1 MLEWKI
7 NLLKSVLISL
17 LVLNSS
23 LAMAH
28 TVWLEPAEEE
38 NIYNILFGGH
48 GGKLVFYDPQKI
60 RKIAAFDTQ
69 GKHSQVK
76 RLDNINTSQLH
87 IQPNTAL
94 IAIYFDNGIWSKDKQ
109 GKSIN
114 KPMNQVPYATRATH
128 AVKYHKTVL
137 KWSSVVLK
145 PLGQEFEVIPLDD
158 HQPEAGKAMRVKVL
172 LKGEPLAGVKLGHG
186 EIGEKITTN
195 AEGIAEFV
203 PKPGFNKLWAGK
215 RFQVQQENFTELS
228 YEYLFGFYTG
238 EKK

>member
-1 MLEWKI
+1 MSEWKLI
-7 NLLKSVLISL
+7 LIKNVLIL
-17 LVLNSS
+17 LLALNSS

-28 TVWLEPAEEE
+28 TIWLEPAGEKYT
-38 NIYNILFGGH
+38 YNILFGGH
-48 GGKLVFYDPQKI
+48 AGKLVTYEPHKI
-60 RKIAAFDTQ
+60 KKISAFDVK
-69 GKHSQVK
+69 GKSLSIK
-76 RLDNINTSQLH
+76 RLENDKTSQLH
-87 IQPNTAL
+87 ILPNTAL

-128 AVKYHKTVL
+128 AVKYHKTVIE
-137 KWSSVVLK
+137 WSPVVLK
-145 PLGQEFEVIPLDD
+145 ALGQEFEVIPLSDN
-158 HQPEAGKAMRVKVL
+158 QPEAGKTMRVKVL

-186 EIGEKITTN
+186 EVGENIKTN

-215 RFQVQQENFTELS
+215 RFQVQQEGYTELS